1 MAITVTHQILSTEL
15 IDKTDPSSINAD
27 GSDSDE
33 NGLKQ
38 AHKTMKV
45 TIQNVLF
52 IGTPDSDE
60 SDQRR
65 MSAIL
70 HLREGSDSAET
81 NAILAEA
88 TADIQTRMD
97 AGNIPRALRLIN
109 EGR

>member
-1 MAITVTHQILSTEL
+1 MAITVTYQILSTEV
-15 IDKTDPSSINAD
+15 IKKTDPSVINAD

-38 AHKTMKV
+38 SHKTMDV
-45 TIQNVLF
+45 TMQEVLF

-60 SDQRR
+60 SDSRR
-65 MSAIL
+65 MSTIL
-70 HLREGSDSAET
+70 HLKQGADSAAT
-81 NAILAEA
+81 NAILADA
-88 TADIQTRMD
+88 TTHIQTRMD

>member
-15 IDKTDPSSINAD
+15 VDKTDPISINAD
-27 GSDSDE
+27 GSDIDE

-38 AHKTMKV
+38 SHKTMKV
-45 TIQNVLF
+45 TLQNVLF
-52 IGTPDSDE
+52 IGTPDSDDV
-60 SDQRR
+60 DQRR

-70 HLREGSDSAET
+70 HLREGADSAAT

>member
-15 IDKTDPSSINAD
+15 VDKTDPNSINAD

-38 AHKTMKV
+38 ADKTMKV
-45 TIQNVLF
+45 TLQEVLF

-65 MSAIL
+65 MSTIL
-70 HLREGSDSAET
+70 HLREGADSAAT

-88 TADIQTRMD
+88 TTGIQTRMD
-97 AGNIPRALRLIN
+97 AGEIPRALRLIN

>member
-1 MAITVTHQILSTEL
+1 MAITLTHQILSTEL
-15 IDKTDPSSINAD
+15 VDKTDPSVINAD
-27 GSDSDE
+27 GSDADE

-45 TIQNVLF
+45 TLQEVLF

-60 SDQRR
+60 EDQRR
-65 MSAIL
+65 MSTIL
-70 HLREGSDSAET
+70 HLREGADSAET
-81 NAILAEA
+81 NAIPAEA

-97 AGNIPRALRLIN
+97 AGNIPRASRLIN